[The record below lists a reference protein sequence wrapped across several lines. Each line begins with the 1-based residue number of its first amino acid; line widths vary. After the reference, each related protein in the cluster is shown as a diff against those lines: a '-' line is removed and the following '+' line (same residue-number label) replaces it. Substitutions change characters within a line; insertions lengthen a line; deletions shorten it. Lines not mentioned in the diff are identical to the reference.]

1 MPMYINAT
9 TFQMEAREK
18 GRAAQIRISYIL
30 LNYLCLYVY
39 IYMSST
45 AKARG
50 TWTWEI
56 LTLASFIALDKSV
69 YINHISFPQSLN
81 DVSNVNPNYFIR
93 LFYI

>member
-50 TWTWEI
+50 T
-56 LTLASFIALDKSV
+56 
-69 YINHISFPQSLN
+69 
-81 DVSNVNPNYFIR
+81 
-93 LFYI
+93 